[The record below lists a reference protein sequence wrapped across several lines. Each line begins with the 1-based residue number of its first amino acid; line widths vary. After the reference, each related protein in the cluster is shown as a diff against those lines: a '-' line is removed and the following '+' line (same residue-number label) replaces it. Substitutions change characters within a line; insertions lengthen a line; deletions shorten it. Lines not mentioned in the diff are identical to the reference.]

1 MQAAMLNRIGQP
13 LTIEDIPEPAP
24 AAGDVLVH
32 ILASPIIPYMQEV
45 LDGTRHYPLAPPIV
59 PGYGAIGVVEKTGPD
74 ATCIQPGRLV
84 LCDPMVRARDDS
96 LSPDSILQGGIAAG
110 VGAQKLQTYFH
121 HGPFAEKMLIPLE
134 NAVPLDY
141 VQDVDPIKLCWF
153 GVMLVPY
160 GGFLAA
166 NLQPGQVLLINGA
179 TGFYGSAGVAV
190 ALAMGVE
197 CVVAPGRNGDTLD
210 ALVRQFGPR
219 IRPVLLSDDE
229 TANRRRIAQAAGPID
244 CMLDIVGQ
252 TNDPLTTLRCIMAL
266 RSNGTAVFMGGS
278 HANIPVPY
286 DYVMHQNLTIRGQYM
301 YPRYAPLWLMGM
313 LRAGL
318 IDLESFSTQAF
329 PLAQANQA
337 IRYAHDH
344 ATPFHLNV
352 ITPNPC

>member
-1 MQAAMLNRIGQP
+1 MQAAVHKAIGQP
-13 LTIEDIPEPAP
+13 LTIEDIPEPVP
-24 AAGDVLVH
+24 AAGDALVRVLAAP
-32 ILASPIIPYMQEV
+32 LIPYMQEV
-45 LDGTRHYPLAPPIV
+45 LDGTRHYPLVLPIV

-74 ATCIQPGRLV
+74 ATRIQPDRLV

-110 VGAQKLQTYFH
+110 AGPQKLQTHFH
-121 HGPFAEKMLIPLE
+121 DGPFAEKMLIPLE
-134 NAVPLDY
+134 NAVPLDH
-141 VQDVDPIKLCWF
+141 VQEADAVKLCWL

-160 GGFLAA
+160 GGLLAA

-179 TGFYGSAGVAV
+179 TGYYGSAGVAV

-197 CVVAPGRNGDTLD
+197 CVVAPGRNQATLD

-219 IRPVLLSDDE
+219 VRPVLLSEDE
-229 TANRRRIAQAAGPID
+229 TANRRHIAEAAGPID

-252 TNDPLTTLRCIMAL
+252 TNDPLTTLRCIMSL
-266 RSNGTAVFMGGS
+266 RPGGTAVFMGGS

-301 YPRYAPLWLMGM
+301 YPRHAPLWLMGM

-318 IDLESFSTQAF
+318 LDLDSFATHTF
-329 PLAQANQA
+329 PLAEANEA
-337 IRYAHDH
+337 VRYAHDH
-344 ATPFHLNV
+344 ATLFHLNV
-352 ITPNPC
+352 ITPDPR